1 MSIILITSKSL
12 CYYYTLYT
20 LKVRDLEQQLS
31 QLSQRKQLG
40 DFSLEEEIMRLGGL
54 QKTQDR
60 NISHIRNI
68 EKERKETLEVVKMY

>member
-1 MSIILITSKSL
+1 M
-12 CYYYTLYT
+12 
-20 LKVRDLEQQLS
+20 EQQLS
-31 QLSQRKQLG
+31 QSSQRKQLG

-68 EKERKETLEVVKMY
+68 EKERKETLEVVNMNSTSLWI